1 MDKISDKS
9 NRTNLESNGYNTTI
23 KLVLYYDK
31 STLKTISLLVPRGYS
46 LIQSAIMISN
56 MYIFASIHSHY
67 AGSQTKA
74 AKLRSLRQNEI

>member
-1 MDKISDKS
+1 MIWWKQVDKISDKS

-56 MYIFASIHSHY
+56 CIYSLVFIHIMRAHKQKQLNY
-67 AGSQTKA
+67 AA
-74 AKLRSLRQNEI
+74 